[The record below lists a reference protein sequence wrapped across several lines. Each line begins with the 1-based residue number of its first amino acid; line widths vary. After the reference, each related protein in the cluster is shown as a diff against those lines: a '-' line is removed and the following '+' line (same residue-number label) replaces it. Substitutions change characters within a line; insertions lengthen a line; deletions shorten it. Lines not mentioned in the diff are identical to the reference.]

1 LTIALNGEEIGKK
14 LNEAIPGAVV
24 SGTKTAVLVDA
35 KQLTKVAE
43 YMKSTPGLDFDYL
56 TVVTAVDYL
65 EYFELVY
72 RLVSL
77 KYNHSLILKTRI
89 YTREDPVVDSV
100 TPIWRAA
107 YYQEREIFDLFGIK
121 FEGHP
126 YLKPLLLW
134 EGFKGYPLRRDYL

>member
-1 LTIALNGEEIGKK
+1 MTVAFNGEELSKK
-14 LNEAIPGAVV
+14 LNEAMPGSVLSAEKGVIVV
-24 SGTKTAVLVDA
+24 DS
-35 KQLTKVAE
+35 KQLLQAAT
-43 YMKSTPGLDFDYL
+43 YLRDTSGLDFDYC

-65 EYFELVY
+65 DYFELVY

-77 KYNHSLILKTRI
+77 KHNHSIILKTRL
-89 YTREDPVVDSV
+89 YTREDPTVASV
-100 TPIWRAA
+100 TPVWRAA

-126 YLKPLLLW
+126 YLKRLLLW

>member
-1 LTIALNGEEIGKK
+1 LTIALNGEELAKK
-14 LNEAIPGAVV
+14 LAEALPGSVV
-24 SGTKTAVLVDA
+24 SGDKSSVLVNA
-35 KQLTKVAE
+35 GQLKQASE
-43 YMKSTPGLDFDYL
+43 YLKGTPGLDFDYL

-65 EYFELVY
+65 DYFELVY
-72 RLVSL
+72 RIVSL
-77 KYNHSLILKTRI
+77 KHNHSIIMKTRL
-89 YTREDPVVDSV
+89 YTREDPVVASV
-100 TPIWRAA
+100 TPVWRAA